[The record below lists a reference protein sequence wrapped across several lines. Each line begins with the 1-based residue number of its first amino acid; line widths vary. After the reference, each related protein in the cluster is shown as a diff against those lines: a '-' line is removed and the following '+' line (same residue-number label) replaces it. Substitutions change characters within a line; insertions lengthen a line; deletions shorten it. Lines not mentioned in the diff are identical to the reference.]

1 MTKVPDP
8 VAETAIRQLEVTALH
23 FAYQATNIAS
33 VRAEYTRRTQ
43 ELTTNLRAAYLNGE
57 MSAKA
62 AAQTANEMRNVIME
76 QQRVK
81 SASLG
86 RSMAR
91 QLKAKGLDL
100 DIVTEKAAQA
110 LFKKP
115 FAELDNAQQTAAYL
129 EVVESAGRARPGP
142 TRFARRAGVAGR
154 ALFILGIGLA
164 VYDIANSED
173 KVWQTG
179 RELSNMGG
187 GIAGGVAAG
196 ALAGIWLGPV
206 GVAVGAFVGGV
217 AGALISDQAYVA
229 VVGASD
235 RDAGRFLKRFTTF
248 LSTDE
253 QGIADALYREV
264 GINMDRVHAI
274 FLAMDE
280 SYSTDA
286 DDVAMLYL
294 RQVIA
299 GGGPVLEALKLNIA
313 CRATL
318 IRILDEGWTSQDE
331 ARMIGTLRS
340 LR

>member
-1 MTKVPDP
+1 MRNAPDP
-8 VAETAIRQLEVTALH
+8 QTEAALRQLEVTALN

-43 ELTTNLRAAYLNGE
+43 ELTRSLREAYQSGE

-81 SASLG
+81 SAALG

-100 DIVTEKAAQA
+100 DVVVEKAAQK

-115 FAELDNAQQTAAYL
+115 FAQLDNVQQTGAYL

-142 TRFARRAGVAGR
+142 TKFAKQAGVAGR

-164 VYDIANSED
+164 VYNIANAED
-173 KVWQTG
+173 KVWQMG
-179 RELSNMGG
+179 RELSNIGG
-187 GIAGGVAAG
+187 GFAGSVAAG
-196 ALAGIWLGPV
+196 ALAGIWFGPL

-235 RDAGRFLKRFTTF
+235 RDAGQFLRRFTTF
-248 LSTDE
+248 FTTDE
-253 QGIADALYREV
+253 EGIADALYREV
-264 GINMDRVHAI
+264 GINMDRVHEI

-286 DDVAMLYL
+286 DDVAVLYL
-294 RQVIA
+294 HKIFA
-299 GGGPVLEALKLNIA
+299 GGGPVLEALRLNVA

-318 IRILDEGWTSQDE
+318 IRILDEGWTSAEE
-331 ARMIGTLRS
+331 ARLIGRLRA
-340 LR
+340 LK